1 MYKVITQKD
10 EMGNIQSSLDYFLK
24 FNLPKDAKILDIGC
38 NYGSLNYN
46 LYKLGYRNIF
56 GIEIDNKAISQGKI
70 FYPEI
75 AHNLYVHKPSN
86 IPFEDNTFDVVLMF
100 DVIEHI
106 PSVGI
111 FLKNQVHRVLKSKGT
126 FIFQTPNK
134 KINIPWEIINN
145 KSFTKWKEYHCS
157 LQTPISLKKMLT
169 DSTFTNIVIEKGNV
183 LTQHNKEKVYKRIG
197 KIGLLILY
205 ILQKLPLSINS
216 NIWGHCQK

>member
-24 FNLPKDAKILDIGC
+24 FNLPKDANILDIGC

-75 AHNLYVHKPSN
+75 AHNLYVQTSSN

-106 PSVGI
+106 PSVEI
-111 FLKNQVHRVLKSKGT
+111 FLKNQVHRVLKPKGT

-134 KINIPWEIINN
+134 NINIPWEIINN

-157 LQTPISLKKMLT
+157 LQTPISLKKMLVK
-169 DSTFTNIVIEKGNV
+169 SGFSNICIERGNI
-183 LTQHNKEKVYKRIG
+183 LTHYNKNKVYK
-197 KIGLLILY
+197 KIGLIGVFILHLFQRVPLI
-205 ILQKLPLSINS
+205 ISS
-216 NIWGHCQK
+216 NLWGNAKK